1 MKRQGAL
8 IERLSWATG
17 LTTFADGYNL
27 TVVPACLPILLR
39 QFHLSGLAGT
49 ELAAGTLFGS
59 LIGGMVGG
67 WLVDRWGRQLI
78 FRYDLW
84 LFAALALLSALAPS
98 FVLLLATRILLGVAI
113 GADYVISPTYLAE
126 FAPSRQR
133 GRDLSFVWLMWPLG
147 AALSDFIAALL
158 LPAAPPATGWR
169 VLLALAAI
177 PALMGLILRRGIPE
191 SPRWLLGVA
200 GDHQSGHALIRRY
213 DLEPV
218 ELQPARKLP
227 ASAFARWMTAVG
239 PWICL
244 TMASYGIGM
253 ILPTVLSRSGLVDL
267 KTADWITGVVTV
279 GGVPGAL
286 IAMVWL
292 DRLGRRSLQIAGF
305 LAASFLL
312 WGLAEALNLHI
323 SAFLATLILLT
334 AAQIVSNAGPGTI
347 SGIYPAEL
355 FPTHRRGTATGIS
368 TALSRLGAVAA
379 TFLFAAVS
387 KGHGLTGVAGI
398 AGGIMLV
405 GGLLTWL
412 FGPETTGRTLE
423 ELS

>member
-1 MKRQGAL
+1 MKRKGAL

-27 TVVPACLPILLR
+27 TVVPTCLPILLR

-49 ELAAGTLFGS
+49 ELAAGTLVGS
-59 LIGGMVGG
+59 LVGGMIGG

-84 LFAALALLSALAPS
+84 LFALLALLSAGAPS
-98 FVLLLATRILLGVAI
+98 FVLLLASRILLGVAI

-126 FAPSRQR
+126 VAPSRRR

-147 AALSDFIAALL
+147 AALSDFVGAFL
-158 LPAAPPATGWR
+158 LPALPLAAGWR
-169 VLLALAAI
+169 LLLALAAI
-177 PALMGLILRRGIPE
+177 PALLGLVLRRGIPE

-200 GDHQSGHALIRRY
+200 KDFQSGHAVIRRY

-218 ELQPARKLP
+218 ELQPVKTLA
-227 ASAFARWMTAVG
+227 ASPFARWMTSVG

-267 KTADWITGVVTV
+267 KAADWMTGVVTV
-279 GGVPGAL
+279 GGVPGAWM
-286 IAMVWL
+286 AMIWL

-305 LAASFLL
+305 LAAALLL
-312 WGLAEALNLHI
+312 WGLAEALNLHM
-323 SAFLATLILLT
+323 SVFLATLVLLT
-334 AAQIVSNAGPGTI
+334 AAQIVSTAGPGTI

-355 FPTHRRGTATGIS
+355 FPTHRRGTATGVS

-387 KGHGLTGVAGI
+387 QGNGLTGVVWV
-398 AGGIMLV
+398 AGGIMLI
-405 GGLLTWL
+405 GGILTWL
-412 FGPETTGRTLE
+412 FGPETTGRPLE